1 MSVANF
7 EDYRDTFQCSFSQWP
22 YSKAVVM
29 VEIFSYKKILNRT
42 PKGLQKIQARLSL
55 PKLALPQPNIYYL
68 TFDGLA
74 NQRKWPTIHG
84 IELGKHISCI
94 AKRAGVIT
102 TIDG

>member
-29 VEIFSYKKILNRT
+29 VEIFSYKKILNMT

-55 PKLALPQPNIYYL
+55 PKLALPQPKNTILHSMGLPINANGLQSTVLSLENI
-68 TFDGLA
+68 FQAQPRG
-74 NQRKWPTIHG
+74 QQ
-84 IELGKHISCI
+84 
-94 AKRAGVIT
+94 
-102 TIDG
+102 